1 MREGRG
7 ARLGKYIA
15 KSINQ
20 YSTPEFQEAV
30 KKPSWKKIVR
40 EILSSDFVS
49 RKEGSKNPVSNK
61 SELEE
66 IPYEEFNIDNPK
78 HYAAL
83 LRERGHINYNA
94 GTANRIRDSL
104 LEHL

>member
-1 MREGRG
+1 MKEGRG

-20 YSTPEFQEAV
+20 YSSPEFQEAV
-30 KKPSWKKIVR
+30 KKPSYKIILR
-40 EILSSDFVS
+40 KILSADFNP
-49 RKEGSKNPVSNK
+49 RKRGSPNPKPNK
-61 SELEE
+61 SELEQ
-66 IPYEEFNIDNPK
+66 IPYEEFNIANPE

-104 LEHL
+104 LKHL